1 MGRADC
7 VFCAIVAG
15 TSPARVVHDDER
27 TLAFLDIAA
36 LTRGHILVVPK
47 RHSENLLDIR
57 TEDVVAVSLAVRH
70 VSRRAMEVL
79 RADGINLI
87 QATGE
92 AAQQTVFHFHMHVLP
107 RYVGEGLP
115 LEEGFLKR
123 TPTDPADL
131 DEIAGLFANPGQ

>member
-7 VFCAIVAG
+7 VFCDIVAG

-36 LTRGHILVVPK
+36 LTRGHTLVIPK
-47 RHSENLLDIR
+47 RHSQNLLDIR
-57 TEDVVAVSLAVRH
+57 TEDVVAVALAMRD

-79 RADGINLI
+79 GADGINLI

-92 AAQQTVFHFHMHVLP
+92 AALQTVFHFHVHVLP
-107 RYVGEGLP
+107 RYVGDGLP
-115 LEEGFLKR
+115 LEAGFLER
-123 TPTDPADL
+123 SPTDPAEL
-131 DEIAGLFANPGQ
+131 DEVAHLFRNDDP